1 MYICVCIGITGE
13 RQAQIF
19 REKYIKSVLSQEIGW
34 FDSVGANE
42 LSTKLSD
49 MAGQL
54 RDGLT
59 YKTADVIQFTS
70 QVVGAIIVGL
80 ALDPYVAL
88 IMFACKFQLYI
99 LTLLLT
105 SHILSCMYINR
116 HPADRRYRCHVDQ
129 FDSICY

>member
-1 MYICVCIGITGE
+1 MYARIGITGE
-13 RQAQIF
+13 RQAQVF

-34 FDSVGANE
+34 FDSVGAYE

-59 YKTADVIQFTS
+59 YKTADAIQFTS

-80 ALDPYVAL
+80 AFDPYVAL
-88 IMFACKFQLYI
+88 ITFACKFQLFT
-99 LTLLLT
+99 LT
-105 SHILSCMYINR
+105 IAC
-116 HPADRRYRCHVDQ
+116 
-129 FDSICY
+129 

>member
-1 MYICVCIGITGE
+1 MYVYIYIGITGE

-88 IMFACKFQLYI
+88 IMFACKFLLCI
-99 LTLLLT
+99 LTLT
-105 SHILSCMYINR
+105 Y
-116 HPADRRYRCHVDQ
+116 
-129 FDSICY
+129 